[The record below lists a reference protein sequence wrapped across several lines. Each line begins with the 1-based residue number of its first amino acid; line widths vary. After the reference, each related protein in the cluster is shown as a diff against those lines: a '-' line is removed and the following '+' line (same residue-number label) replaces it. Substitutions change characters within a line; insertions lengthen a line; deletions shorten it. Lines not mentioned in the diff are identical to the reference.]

1 MEISRVACEG
11 DECNC
16 ASCKQVTLPGLVP
29 IEPVQRALPGIPCAM
44 PSHKRFA
51 ANGKQV
57 LMDGGHYGDMI
68 DENAATCAADAL
80 NGAEEQASWSTIVA
94 QIK

>member
-16 ASCKQVTLPGLVP
+16 DSCQRLLPGLVP
-29 IEPVQRALPGIPCAM
+29 AEPVQRALPGIPAAM
-44 PSHKRFA
+44 PAHKRYT
-51 ANGKQV
+51 GESKQV
-57 LMDGGHYGDMI
+57 LRDGEHYADAC
-68 DENAATCAADAL
+68 DENAASCIIDAL

-94 QIK
+94 QIR